1 MTNQKVL
8 LVSLLIVV
16 KTGLLVLSSSM
27 VIMVVNA
34 QAQMYNYG
42 YEPDHYDVYP
52 DPKKSSDV
60 NIQKIKCLNNNITVN
75 GLDITQIQDGAIV
88 AAGANGVYDGP
99 DDRNTQN
106 DNRFGS
112 QINFDKNLE
121 NMYVNVNLN
130 EQIKVNPF
138 EECFRENRLTL
149 MTWNIYQG
157 ANQSSIFTA
166 TTPSEFVTAV
176 GSAYNRIQVTN
187 FIERADSIA
196 EKIQEIRPD
205 LIGLQ
210 EVILLR
216 TQIPSDGYATP
227 ATNISFDYLEIL
239 IDALTKRG
247 LIYEPVV
254 VQASTN
260 IEVPGLISTGLMDI
274 RFTDRDVLLARAN
287 TNFTL
292 SNTDGTQFVAKLPLT
307 TPFGTSNI
315 SRSWVSVD
323 VSFDNGDK
331 VRVVST
337 HLEALSPVIQELQ
350 ADELIDWSGNT
361 HLPIIFIGDFNSN
374 AAGTGTKTYTK
385 LKDVDFIDA
394 WSLKGKGTGFT
405 CCQADDLLNQNSS
418 LTERIDL
425 VMFRGNFEV
434 KDIGIVGNSQND
446 CTMSGLWPS
455 DHAGV
460 VANLKLN
467 SDKNLTI
474 Q

>member
-1 MTNQKVL
+1 MTNQRVL
-8 LVSLLIVV
+8 LVFILTVV
-16 KTGLLVLSSSM
+16 ETGLLVLGSSM
-27 VIMVVNA
+27 IMIVNA
-34 QAQMYNYG
+34 QAQMYNYL
-42 YEPDHYDVYP
+42 YEPHHYNVYP

-60 NIQKIKCLNNNITVN
+60 NIQKIKCLNSNITVN
-75 GLDITQIQDGAIV
+75 GLDITQIHNGAIV
-88 AAGANGVYDGP
+88 AAEANEVNDGL
-99 DDRNTQN
+99 DDRNTQH
-106 DNRFGS
+106 DNGFGNE
-112 QINFDKNLE
+112 INLDKNLE

-138 EECFRENRLTL
+138 EECFRENHLIL

-166 TTPSEFVTAV
+166 TTSSEFVTAV
-176 GSAYNRIQVTN
+176 GSAYNKIQATN

-196 EKIQEIRPD
+196 EKIQEIQPD

-216 TQIPSDGYATP
+216 TQIPSDDNATP
-227 ATNISFDYLEIL
+227 ATYISFDYLEIL

-254 VQASTN
+254 VQASTD
-260 IEVPGLISTGLMDI
+260 IEVPGVTSTGLMDI

-292 SNTDGTQFVAKLPLT
+292 SNTNGTQFVAKLPLT

-394 WSLKGKGTGFT
+394 WSLKGKGIGFT
-405 CCQADDLLNQNSS
+405 CCQADDLLNQNTS

-425 VMFRGNFEV
+425 VMFQGNFEV

-446 CTMSGLWPS
+446 RTISGLWPS

-460 VANLKLN
+460 VANLNLN
-467 SDKNLTI
+467 TDKN
-474 Q
+474 

>member
-1 MTNQKVL
+1 M
-8 LVSLLIVV
+8 I
-16 KTGLLVLSSSM
+16 M
-27 VIMVVNA
+27 VINA
-34 QAQMYNYG
+34 QAQMYNYV
-42 YEPDHYDVYP
+42 YEPHYYNVYP
-52 DPKKSSDV
+52 DQKKSSDV
-60 NIQKIKCLNNNITVN
+60 NIQKIECFNSNITVN

-88 AAGANGVYDGP
+88 AAGANGVYDGT
-99 DDRNTQN
+99 DNRNTQN
-106 DNRFGS
+106 GNGFGD
-112 QINFDKNLE
+112 QINSDKNLE

-130 EQIKVNPF
+130 EQVKVNPF
-138 EECFRENRLTL
+138 EECLENRLTL

-176 GSAYNRIQVTN
+176 GSAYNRIQATN

-196 EKIQEIRPD
+196 EKIQEVRPD

-216 TQIPSDGYATP
+216 TQIPSDGHATP
-227 ATNISFDYLEIL
+227 ATNISFDYLQIL
-239 IDALTKRG
+239 IDTLAERG

-254 VQASTN
+254 VQASTD
-260 IEVPGLISTGLMDI
+260 IEVPGVTSTGLVDI

-292 SNTDGTQFVAKLPLT
+292 SNTNGTEFVAKLPLT

-323 VSFDNGDK
+323 VTFDNGDK

-350 ADELIDWSGNT
+350 ADELIDWSDNT

-425 VMFRGNFEV
+425 VMFQGNFEV

-446 CTMSGLWPS
+446 RTISGLWPS

-467 SDKNLTI
+467 N
-474 Q
+474 

>member
-1 MTNQKVL
+1 MTNQRVL
-8 LVSLLIVV
+8 LVFILTVV
-16 KTGLLVLSSSM
+16 ETGLLVLGSSM
-27 VIMVVNA
+27 IMIVNA
-34 QAQMYNYG
+34 QAQMYNYL
-42 YEPDHYDVYP
+42 YEPHHYNIYP

-60 NIQKIKCLNNNITVN
+60 NIQKIECFNSNITVN

-88 AAGANGVYDGP
+88 AAGANGVNDGP
-99 DDRNTQN
+99 DNRNTQN
-106 DNRFGS
+106 GNGFGD
-112 QINFDKNLE
+112 QINSDKNLE

-176 GSAYNRIQVTN
+176 GSAYNRIQATN

-216 TQIPSDGYATP
+216 TQIPSDGHATP
-227 ATNISFDYLEIL
+227 ATNISFDYLQIL
-239 IDALTKRG
+239 IDTLAERG

-254 VQASTN
+254 VQASTD
-260 IEVPGLISTGLMDI
+260 IEVPGVTSTGLVDI

-292 SNTDGTQFVAKLPLT
+292 SNTNGTQFVAKLPLT

-315 SRSWVSVD
+315 LRAWVSVD
-323 VSFDNGDK
+323 VTFDNGDK

-350 ADELIDWSGNT
+350 ADELIDWSDNT

-394 WSLKGKGTGFT
+394 WVIKGKGTGFT

-446 CTMSGLWPS
+446 RTISGLWPS

-467 SDKNLTI
+467 SDKN
-474 Q
+474 

>member
-8 LVSLLIVV
+8 LVSILTLVEI
-16 KTGLLVLSSSM
+16 GLLVLISSIMIM
-27 VIMVVNA
+27 VINA
-34 QAQMYNYG
+34 QAQMYNYV
-42 YEPDHYDVYP
+42 YEPHYYNVYP
-52 DPKKSSDV
+52 DQKKSSDV
-60 NIQKIKCLNNNITVN
+60 NIQKINCLNNNITVN

-88 AAGANGVYDGP
+88 VAGTNGVYDGP
-99 DDRNTQN
+99 DDRNTQL
-106 DNRFGS
+106 DNGFGN
-112 QINFDKNLE
+112 QINLDKNLE

-138 EECFRENRLTL
+138 EEYFRENRLTL

-176 GSAYNRIQVTN
+176 GSAYNRIQATN

-216 TQIPSDGYATP
+216 TQIPSDGNATS
-227 ATNISFDYLEIL
+227 ATYISFDYLEIL

-254 VQASTN
+254 VQASTD
-260 IEVPGLISTGLMDI
+260 IEVPGVTSIGLMDI

-292 SNTDGTQFVAKLPLT
+292 SNTNGTQFVAKLPLT

-331 VRVVST
+331 IRVVST

-350 ADELIDWSGNT
+350 ADELIDWSDNT

-425 VMFRGNFEV
+425 VMFQGNFEV

-446 CTMSGLWPS
+446 RTISGLWPS

-467 SDKNLTI
+467 N
-474 Q
+474 

>member
-1 MTNQKVL
+1 MTNQRVL
-8 LVSLLIVV
+8 LVFILTVV
-16 KTGLLVLSSSM
+16 ETGLLVLGSSM
-27 VIMVVNA
+27 IMIVNA
-34 QAQMYNYG
+34 QAQMYNYL
-42 YEPDHYDVYP
+42 YEPHHYNIYP

-60 NIQKIKCLNNNITVN
+60 NIQKIECFNSNITVN

-88 AAGANGVYDGP
+88 AAGANGVNDGP
-99 DDRNTQN
+99 DNRNTQN
-106 DNRFGS
+106 GNGFGD
-112 QINFDKNLE
+112 QINSDKNLE

-130 EQIKVNPF
+130 EQVKVNPF

-176 GSAYNRIQVTN
+176 GSAYNRIQATN

-216 TQIPSDGYATP
+216 TQIPSDGHATP
-227 ATNISFDYLEIL
+227 ATNISFDYLQIL
-239 IDALTKRG
+239 IDTLAERG

-254 VQASTN
+254 VQASTD
-260 IEVPGLISTGLMDI
+260 IEVPGVTSTGLVDI

-292 SNTDGTQFVAKLPLT
+292 SNTNGTQFVAKLPLT

-315 SRSWVSVD
+315 LRAWVSVD
-323 VSFDNGDK
+323 VTFDNGDK

-350 ADELIDWSGNT
+350 ADELIDWSDNT

-394 WSLKGKGTGFT
+394 WVIKGKGTGFT

-446 CTMSGLWPS
+446 RTISGLWPS

-467 SDKNLTI
+467 SDKN
-474 Q
+474 

>member
-1 MTNQKVL
+1 MTNQRVL
-8 LVSLLIVV
+8 LVFILTVV
-16 KTGLLVLSSSM
+16 ETGLLVLGSSM
-27 VIMVVNA
+27 IMIVNA
-34 QAQMYNYG
+34 QAQMYNYL
-42 YEPDHYDVYP
+42 YEPHHYNIYP

-60 NIQKIKCLNNNITVN
+60 NIQKIECFNSNITVN

-88 AAGANGVYDGP
+88 AAGANGVNDGP
-99 DDRNTQN
+99 DNRNTQN
-106 DNRFGS
+106 GNGFGD
-112 QINFDKNLE
+112 QINSDKNLE

-130 EQIKVNPF
+130 EQVKVNPF

-176 GSAYNRIQVTN
+176 GSAYNRIQATN

-216 TQIPSDGYATP
+216 TQISSDGHATP
-227 ATNISFDYLEIL
+227 ATNISFDYLQIL
-239 IDALTKRG
+239 IDTLAERG

-254 VQASTN
+254 VQASTD
-260 IEVPGLISTGLMDI
+260 IEVPGVTSTGLVDI

-292 SNTDGTQFVAKLPLT
+292 SNTNGTQFVAKLPFT

-315 SRSWVSVD
+315 LRAWVSVD
-323 VSFDNGDK
+323 VTFDNGDK

-350 ADELIDWSGNT
+350 ADELIDWSDNT

-394 WSLKGKGTGFT
+394 WVIKGKGTGFT

-446 CTMSGLWPS
+446 CTISGLWPS

-467 SDKNLTI
+467 SDKN
-474 Q
+474 

>member
-1 MTNQKVL
+1 MTNQRVL
-8 LVSLLIVV
+8 LVFILTVV
-16 KTGLLVLSSSM
+16 ETGLLVLGSSM
-27 VIMVVNA
+27 IMIVNA
-34 QAQMYNYG
+34 QAQMYNYL
-42 YEPDHYDVYP
+42 YEPHHYNIYP
-52 DPKKSSDV
+52 DPKRSSDV
-60 NIQKIKCLNNNITVN
+60 NIQKIECFNSNITVN

-88 AAGANGVYDGP
+88 AAGANGVNDGP
-99 DDRNTQN
+99 DNRNTQN
-106 DNRFGS
+106 GNGFGD
-112 QINFDKNLE
+112 QINSDKNLE

-130 EQIKVNPF
+130 EQVKVNPF

-176 GSAYNRIQVTN
+176 GSAYNRIQATN

-216 TQIPSDGYATP
+216 TQIPSDGHATP
-227 ATNISFDYLEIL
+227 ATNISFDYLQIL
-239 IDALTKRG
+239 IDTLAERG

-254 VQASTN
+254 VQASTD
-260 IEVPGLISTGLMDI
+260 IEVPGVTSTGLVDI

-292 SNTDGTQFVAKLPLT
+292 SNTNGTQFVAKLPLT

-315 SRSWVSVD
+315 LRAWVSVD
-323 VSFDNGDK
+323 VTFDNGDK

-350 ADELIDWSGNT
+350 ADELIDWSDNT

-394 WSLKGKGTGFT
+394 WVIKGKGTGFT

-446 CTMSGLWPS
+446 RTISGLWPS

-467 SDKNLTI
+467 SDKN
-474 Q
+474 

>member
-1 MTNQKVL
+1 MTNQTVL
-8 LVSLLIVV
+8 LVFILTVV
-16 KTGLLVLSSSM
+16 ETGLLVLGSSM
-27 VIMVVNA
+27 IMIVNA
-34 QAQMYNYG
+34 QAQMYNYL
-42 YEPDHYDVYP
+42 YEPHHYNIYP

-60 NIQKIKCLNNNITVN
+60 NIQKIECFNSNITVN

-88 AAGANGVYDGP
+88 AAGANGVNDGP
-99 DDRNTQN
+99 DNRNTQN
-106 DNRFGS
+106 GNGFGN
-112 QINFDKNLE
+112 QINSDKNLE

-130 EQIKVNPF
+130 EQVKVNPF

-176 GSAYNRIQVTN
+176 GSAYNRIQATN

-216 TQIPSDGYATP
+216 TQIPSDGNATP
-227 ATNISFDYLEIL
+227 ATNISFDYLQIL
-239 IDALTKRG
+239 IDALAKRG

-254 VQASTN
+254 VQASTD
-260 IEVPGLISTGLMDI
+260 IEVPGVTSTGLMDI

-292 SNTDGTQFVAKLPLT
+292 SNTNGTQFVAKLPLT

-315 SRSWVSVD
+315 LRAWVSVD

-394 WSLKGKGTGFT
+394 WVIKGKGTGFT

-446 CTMSGLWPS
+446 CTISGLWPS

-467 SDKNLTI
+467 SDKN
-474 Q
+474 

>member
-1 MTNQKVL
+1 MTNQRVP
-8 LVSLLIVV
+8 LVFILTVV
-16 KTGLLVLSSSM
+16 ETGLLVLGSSM
-27 VIMVVNA
+27 IMIVNA
-34 QAQMYNYG
+34 QAQMYNYL
-42 YEPDHYDVYP
+42 YEPHHYNIYP

-60 NIQKIKCLNNNITVN
+60 NIQKIECFNSNITVN

-88 AAGANGVYDGP
+88 AAGANGVNDGP
-99 DDRNTQN
+99 DNRNTQN
-106 DNRFGS
+106 GNGFGD
-112 QINFDKNLE
+112 QINSDKNLE

-130 EQIKVNPF
+130 EQVKVNPF

-176 GSAYNRIQVTN
+176 GSAYNRIQATN

-216 TQIPSDGYATP
+216 TQIPSDGHATP
-227 ATNISFDYLEIL
+227 ATNISFDYLQIL
-239 IDALTKRG
+239 IDTLAERG

-254 VQASTN
+254 VQASTD
-260 IEVPGLISTGLMDI
+260 IEVPGVTSTGLVDI

-292 SNTDGTQFVAKLPLT
+292 SNTNGTQFVAKLPLT

-315 SRSWVSVD
+315 LRAWVSVD
-323 VSFDNGDK
+323 VTFDNGDK

-350 ADELIDWSGNT
+350 ADELIDWSDNT

-394 WSLKGKGTGFT
+394 WVIKGKGTGFT

-446 CTMSGLWPS
+446 RTISGLWPS

-467 SDKNLTI
+467 SDKN
-474 Q
+474 

>member
-1 MTNQKVL
+1 MTNQRVL
-8 LVSLLIVV
+8 LVFILTVV
-16 KTGLLVLSSSM
+16 ETGILVLGSSM
-27 VIMVVNA
+27 IMIVNA
-34 QAQMYNYG
+34 QAQMYNYL
-42 YEPDHYDVYP
+42 YEPHHYNIYP

-60 NIQKIKCLNNNITVN
+60 NIQKIECFNSNITVN

-88 AAGANGVYDGP
+88 AAGANGVNDGP
-99 DDRNTQN
+99 DNRNTQN
-106 DNRFGS
+106 GNGFGD
-112 QINFDKNLE
+112 QINSDKNLE

-130 EQIKVNPF
+130 EQVKVNPF

-176 GSAYNRIQVTN
+176 GSAYNRIQATN

-216 TQIPSDGYATP
+216 TQIPSDGHATP
-227 ATNISFDYLEIL
+227 ATNISFDYLQIL
-239 IDALTKRG
+239 IDTLAERG

-254 VQASTN
+254 VQASTD
-260 IEVPGLISTGLMDI
+260 IEVPGVTSTGLVDI
-274 RFTDRDVLLARAN
+274 RLTDRDVLLARAN
-287 TNFTL
+287 TYFTL
-292 SNTDGTQFVAKLPLT
+292 SNTNGTQFVAKLPLT

-323 VSFDNGDK
+323 VSFDNGDE

-394 WSLKGKGTGFT
+394 WVIKGKGTGFT

-446 CTMSGLWPS
+446 RTISGLWPS

-467 SDKNLTI
+467 SDKN
-474 Q
+474 

>member
-8 LVSLLIVV
+8 LVSILTVV
-16 KTGLLVLSSSM
+16 EIGLLVLSSSIM
-27 VIMVVNA
+27 IMVVNA
-34 QAQMYNYG
+34 QAQMYNYV
-42 YEPDHYDVYP
+42 YEPHYYNVYP
-52 DPKKSSDV
+52 DQKKSSDV
-60 NIQKIKCLNNNITVN
+60 NIQKINCLNNNITVN
-75 GLDITQIQDGAIV
+75 GLDITQIQDGVIV
-88 AAGANGVYDGP
+88 VAGANKEYDGP
-99 DDRNTQN
+99 DDRNIQL
-106 DNRFGS
+106 DNGFGN
-112 QINFDKNLE
+112 QINLDKNLK
-121 NMYVNVNLN
+121 NMDVNDNLN

-138 EECFRENRLTL
+138 KEYFRENRLTL

-176 GSAYNRIQVTN
+176 GSAYNRIQATN
-187 FIERADSIA
+187 FIERAESIA

-216 TQIPSDGYATP
+216 TQIPSDGNATL
-227 ATNISFDYLEIL
+227 ATYISFDYLEIL

-247 LIYEPVV
+247 LIYKPVV
-254 VQASTN
+254 VRASTD
-260 IEVPGLISTGLMDI
+260 IEVPGVTSTGLMDI
-274 RFTDRDVLLARAN
+274 RFTDRDVLLARTN

-292 SNTDGTQFVAKLPLT
+292 SNTDGTQFVAKLPLI

-350 ADELIDWSGNT
+350 ADELIDWYGNT

-405 CCQADDLLNQNSS
+405 CCQADDLLNPNSS

-425 VMFRGNFEV
+425 VMFQGNFEV
-434 KDIGIVGNSQND
+434 KDIEIVGNSQKD
-446 CTMSGLWPS
+446 LTISSLWPS

-467 SDKNLTI
+467 SDKN
-474 Q
+474 

>member
-1 MTNQKVL
+1 MTNQRVL
-8 LVSLLIVV
+8 LVFILTVV
-16 KTGLLVLSSSM
+16 ETGLLVLGSSM
-27 VIMVVNA
+27 IMIVNA
-34 QAQMYNYG
+34 QAQMYNYL
-42 YEPDHYDVYP
+42 YEPHHYNIYP

-60 NIQKIKCLNNNITVN
+60 NIQKIECFNSNITVN

-88 AAGANGVYDGP
+88 AAGANGVNDGP
-99 DDRNTQN
+99 DNRNTQN
-106 DNRFGS
+106 GNGFGD
-112 QINFDKNLE
+112 QINSDKNLE

-130 EQIKVNPF
+130 EQVKVNPF

-176 GSAYNRIQVTN
+176 GSAYNRIQATN

-196 EKIQEIRPD
+196 EKIQEIRPN

-216 TQIPSDGYATP
+216 TQIPSDGHATP
-227 ATNISFDYLEIL
+227 ATNISFDYLQIL
-239 IDALTKRG
+239 IDTLAERG

-254 VQASTN
+254 VQASTD
-260 IEVPGLISTGLMDI
+260 IEVPGVTSTGLVDI

-292 SNTDGTQFVAKLPLT
+292 SNTNGTQFVAKLPLT

-315 SRSWVSVD
+315 LRAWVSVD
-323 VSFDNGDK
+323 VTFDNGDK

-350 ADELIDWSGNT
+350 ADELIDWSDNT

-394 WSLKGKGTGFT
+394 WVIKGKGTGFT

-446 CTMSGLWPS
+446 RTISGLWPS

-467 SDKNLTI
+467 SDKN
-474 Q
+474 

>member
-8 LVSLLIVV
+8 LVSILTVV
-16 KTGLLVLSSSM
+16 EIGLLVLSSSIM
-27 VIMVVNA
+27 MMVVNA
-34 QAQMYNYG
+34 QAQMYNYV
-42 YEPDHYDVYP
+42 YEPVHYNVYP

-60 NIQKIKCLNNNITVN
+60 NIQKIKCLNSNITVN

-106 DNRFGS
+106 DNRFGN

-176 GSAYNRIQVTN
+176 GSAYNRIQATN

-216 TQIPSDGYATP
+216 TQIPSDGYATS

-254 VQASTN
+254 VQASTD
-260 IEVPGLISTGLMDI
+260 IEVPGVTSTGLMDI
-274 RFTDRDVLLARAN
+274 RFTDRDVLLAQAN

-292 SNTDGTQFVAKLPLT
+292 SNINGTQFVAKLPLT

-315 SRSWVSVD
+315 LRSWVSVD

-374 AAGTGTKTYTK
+374 AVGTGTKTYTK

-394 WSLKGKGTGFT
+394 WSLKGKGTSFT

-446 CTMSGLWPS
+446 RTISGLWPS

-467 SDKNLTI
+467 SDKN
-474 Q
+474 

>member
-8 LVSLLIVV
+8 LVFILTVV
-16 KTGLLVLSSSM
+16 ETGLLVLGSSM
-27 VIMVVNA
+27 IMIVNA
-34 QAQMYNYG
+34 QAQMYNYL
-42 YEPDHYDVYP
+42 YESHHYNVYP

-60 NIQKIKCLNNNITVN
+60 NIQKIKCLNSNITVN
-75 GLDITQIQDGAIV
+75 GFDITQIQDSVIV
-88 AAGANGVYDGP
+88 TAGANGVNDGP
-99 DDRNTQN
+99 DDRNTQH
-106 DNRFGS
+106 DNGFGN
-112 QINFDKNLE
+112 QINLDKNLE

-130 EQIKVNPF
+130 EQIKVIPF
-138 EECFRENRLTL
+138 EECSRENRLTL

-157 ANQSSIFTA
+157 ANQSLIFTA

-176 GSAYNRIQVTN
+176 GSAYNRIQATN

-196 EKIQEIRPD
+196 EKIQEIPPD

-216 TQIPSDGYATP
+216 TQIPSDGNATS
-227 ATNISFDYLEIL
+227 ATYISFDYLEIL

-254 VQASTN
+254 VQASTD
-260 IEVPGLISTGLMDI
+260 IEVPGVTSTGLMDI
-274 RFTDRDVLLARAN
+274 RFTDRDVLLARTN

-292 SNTDGTQFVAKLPLT
+292 SNTNGTEFVAKLPLT

-425 VMFRGNFEV
+425 VMFQGNFEV

-446 CTMSGLWPS
+446 RTISGLWPS

-467 SDKNLTI
+467 N
-474 Q
+474 

>member
-1 MTNQKVL
+1 MTNQKVH
-8 LVSLLIVV
+8 LVSILTVV
-16 KTGLLVLSSSM
+16 EISLLVLSSSIM
-27 VIMVVNA
+27 IMVVNA
-34 QAQMYNYG
+34 QAQMYNYV
-42 YEPDHYDVYP
+42 YEPHYYNVYP
-52 DPKKSSDV
+52 DQKKSSDV
-60 NIQKIKCLNNNITVN
+60 NIQKINCLNNNITVN

-88 AAGANGVYDGP
+88 VAGTNGVYDGP
-99 DDRNTQN
+99 DDRNTQL
-106 DNRFGS
+106 DNGFGN
-112 QINFDKNLE
+112 QINLDKNLE

-138 EECFRENRLTL
+138 EEYFRENRLTL

-176 GSAYNRIQVTN
+176 GYAYNSIQVTN
-187 FIERADSIA
+187 FIERAESIA

-216 TQIPSDGYATP
+216 TQIPSDGNATS
-227 ATNISFDYLEIL
+227 ATYISFDYLEIL

-254 VQASTN
+254 VQASTD
-260 IEVPGLISTGLMDI
+260 IEVPGVTSTGLMDI

-425 VMFRGNFEV
+425 VMFQGNFEV

-446 CTMSGLWPS
+446 RTISGLWPS

-460 VANLKLN
+460 VTNLKLN
-467 SDKNLTI
+467 N
-474 Q
+474 

>member
-8 LVSLLIVV
+8 LVSILTVV
-16 KTGLLVLSSSM
+16 ETGLLVLGSSM
-27 VIMVVNA
+27 IMIVNS
-34 QAQMYNYG
+34 QGQMYNYVYG
-42 YEPDHYDVYP
+42 PDHYNVYP

-60 NIQKIKCLNNNITVN
+60 NIKKIECFNSNITVN

-88 AAGANGVYDGP
+88 AAGPNGVYDGT
-99 DDRNTQN
+99 DNRNTQN
-106 DNRFGS
+106 GNGFGD
-112 QINFDKNLE
+112 QINSDKNLE

-130 EQIKVNPF
+130 EQVKVNPF
-138 EECFRENRLTL
+138 EECLENRLTL

-176 GSAYNRIQVTN
+176 GSAYNRIQATN

-216 TQIPSDGYATP
+216 TQIPSDGHATP
-227 ATNISFDYLEIL
+227 ATNISFDYLQIL
-239 IDALTKRG
+239 IDTLAERG

-254 VQASTN
+254 VQASTD
-260 IEVPGLISTGLMDI
+260 IEVPGVTSTGLVDI

-292 SNTDGTQFVAKLPLT
+292 SNTNGTQFVAKLPLT

-323 VSFDNGDK
+323 VTFDNGDK

-350 ADELIDWSGNT
+350 ADELIDWSDNT

-374 AAGTGTKTYTK
+374 AVGTGTKTYTK

-394 WSLKGKGTGFT
+394 WVIKGKGTGFT

-425 VMFRGNFEV
+425 VMSRGNFEV

-446 CTMSGLWPS
+446 RTISGLWPS

-467 SDKNLTI
+467 SDKN
-474 Q
+474 

>member
-1 MTNQKVL
+1 M
-8 LVSLLIVV
+8 
-16 KTGLLVLSSSM
+16 
-27 VIMVVNA
+27 IMIVNA
-34 QAQMYNYG
+34 QAQMYNYL
-42 YEPDHYDVYP
+42 YEPHHYNIYP

-60 NIQKIKCLNNNITVN
+60 NIQKIECFNSNITVN

-88 AAGANGVYDGP
+88 AAGANGVNDGP
-99 DDRNTQN
+99 DNRNTQN
-106 DNRFGS
+106 GNGFGD
-112 QINFDKNLE
+112 QINSDKNLE

-130 EQIKVNPF
+130 EQVKVNPF

-176 GSAYNRIQVTN
+176 GSGYNRIQATN

-216 TQIPSDGYATP
+216 TQIPSDGHATP
-227 ATNISFDYLEIL
+227 ATNISFDYLQIL
-239 IDALTKRG
+239 IDTLAERG

-254 VQASTN
+254 VQASTD
-260 IEVPGLISTGLMDI
+260 IEVPGVTSTGLVDI

-292 SNTDGTQFVAKLPLT
+292 SNTNGTQFVAKLPLT

-315 SRSWVSVD
+315 LRAWVSVD
-323 VSFDNGDK
+323 VTFDNGDK

-350 ADELIDWSGNT
+350 ADELIDWSDNT

-394 WSLKGKGTGFT
+394 WVIKGKGTGFT

-446 CTMSGLWPS
+446 RTISGLWPS

-467 SDKNLTI
+467 SDKN
-474 Q
+474 

>member
-8 LVSLLIVV
+8 LVFILTVV
-16 KTGLLVLSSSM
+16 ETGLLVLGSSM
-27 VIMVVNA
+27 IMIVNA
-34 QAQMYNYG
+34 QAQMYNYL
-42 YEPDHYDVYP
+42 YESHHYNVYP

-60 NIQKIKCLNNNITVN
+60 NIQKIKCLNSNITVN
-75 GLDITQIQDGAIV
+75 GFDITQIQDNAIV
-88 AAGANGVYDGP
+88 TAGANGVNDGP
-99 DDRNTQN
+99 DDRNTQH
-106 DNRFGS
+106 DNGFGN
-112 QINFDKNLE
+112 QINLDKNLE

-130 EQIKVNPF
+130 EQIKVIPF
-138 EECFRENRLTL
+138 EECSRENRLTL

-176 GSAYNRIQVTN
+176 GSAYNRIQATN

-196 EKIQEIRPD
+196 EKIQEIPPD

-216 TQIPSDGYATP
+216 TQIPSDGNATS
-227 ATNISFDYLEIL
+227 ATYISFDYLEIL

-254 VQASTN
+254 VQASTD
-260 IEVPGLISTGLMDI
+260 IEVPGVTSIGLMDI

-292 SNTDGTQFVAKLPLT
+292 SNTNGTEFVAKLPLT

-331 VRVVST
+331 IRVVST

-361 HLPIIFIGDFNSN
+361 HLAIIFIGAFNSN

-425 VMFRGNFEV
+425 VMFQGNFEV

-446 CTMSGLWPS
+446 RTISGLWPS

-467 SDKNLTI
+467 NDKN
-474 Q
+474 

>member
-1 MTNQKVL
+1 MTNQRVL
-8 LVSLLIVV
+8 LVFILTVV
-16 KTGLLVLSSSM
+16 ETGLLVLGSSM
-27 VIMVVNA
+27 IMIVNA
-34 QAQMYNYG
+34 QAQMYNYL
-42 YEPDHYDVYP
+42 YEPHHYNIYP

-60 NIQKIKCLNNNITVN
+60 NIQKIECFNSNITVN

-88 AAGANGVYDGP
+88 AAGANGVNDGP
-99 DDRNTQN
+99 DNRNTQN
-106 DNRFGS
+106 GNGFGD
-112 QINFDKNLE
+112 QINSDKNLE

-130 EQIKVNPF
+130 EQVKVNPF

-176 GSAYNRIQVTN
+176 GSAYNRIQATN

-216 TQIPSDGYATP
+216 TQIPSDGHATP
-227 ATNISFDYLEIL
+227 ATNISFDYLQIL
-239 IDALTKRG
+239 IDTLAERG

-254 VQASTN
+254 VQASTD
-260 IEVPGLISTGLMDI
+260 IEVPGVTSTGLVDI

-292 SNTDGTQFVAKLPLT
+292 SNTNGTQFVAKLPFT

-315 SRSWVSVD
+315 LRAWVSVD
-323 VSFDNGDK
+323 VTFDNGDK

-350 ADELIDWSGNT
+350 ADELIDWSDNT

-394 WSLKGKGTGFT
+394 WVIKGKGTGFT

-446 CTMSGLWPS
+446 RTISGLWPS

-467 SDKNLTI
+467 SDKN
-474 Q
+474 

>member
-8 LVSLLIVV
+8 LVFILTVV
-16 KTGLLVLSSSM
+16 ETGLLVLGSSM
-27 VIMVVNA
+27 IMIVNA
-34 QAQMYNYG
+34 QAQMYNYL
-42 YEPDHYDVYP
+42 YESHHYNVYP

-60 NIQKIKCLNNNITVN
+60 NIQKIKCLNSNITVN
-75 GLDITQIQDGAIV
+75 GFDITQIQDNAIV
-88 AAGANGVYDGP
+88 TAGANGVNDGP
-99 DDRNTQN
+99 DDRNTQH
-106 DNRFGS
+106 DNGFGN
-112 QINFDKNLE
+112 QINLDKNLE

-130 EQIKVNPF
+130 EQIKVIPF
-138 EECFRENRLTL
+138 EECSRENRLTL

-176 GSAYNRIQVTN
+176 GSAYNRIQATN

-196 EKIQEIRPD
+196 EKIQEIPPD

-216 TQIPSDGYATP
+216 TQIPSDGNATS
-227 ATNISFDYLEIL
+227 ATYISFDYLEIL

-254 VQASTN
+254 VQASTD
-260 IEVPGLISTGLMDI
+260 IEVPGVTSIGLMDI

-307 TPFGTSNI
+307 TPFGISNI

-425 VMFRGNFEV
+425 VMFQGNFEV

-446 CTMSGLWPS
+446 RTISGLRPS

-467 SDKNLTI
+467 NDKN
-474 Q
+474 

>member
-8 LVSLLIVV
+8 LVFILTVV
-16 KTGLLVLSSSM
+16 ETGLLVLGSSM
-27 VIMVVNA
+27 IMIVNA
-34 QAQMYNYG
+34 QAQMYNYL
-42 YEPDHYDVYP
+42 YESHHYNVYP

-75 GLDITQIQDGAIV
+75 GFDITQIQDSVIV
-88 AAGANGVYDGP
+88 TAGANGVNDGP
-99 DDRNTQN
+99 DDRNTQH
-106 DNRFGS
+106 DNGFGN
-112 QINFDKNLE
+112 QINLDKNLE
-121 NMYVNVNLN
+121 NMYANVNLN
-130 EQIKVNPF
+130 EQIKVIPF
-138 EECFRENRLTL
+138 EECSRENRLTL

-176 GSAYNRIQVTN
+176 GSAYNRIQATN

-196 EKIQEIRPD
+196 EKIQEIPPD

-216 TQIPSDGYATP
+216 TQIPSDGNATS
-227 ATNISFDYLEIL
+227 ATYISFDYLEIL

-254 VQASTN
+254 VQASTD
-260 IEVPGLISTGLMDI
+260 IEVPGVTSTGLMDI
-274 RFTDRDVLLARAN
+274 RFTDRDVLLARTN

-292 SNTDGTQFVAKLPLT
+292 SNTNGTEFVAKLPLT

-425 VMFRGNFEV
+425 VMFQGNFEV

-446 CTMSGLWPS
+446 RTISGLWPS

-467 SDKNLTI
+467 N
-474 Q
+474 

>member
-1 MTNQKVL
+1 MTTQKVL
-8 LVSLLIVV
+8 LVSILTVV
-16 KTGLLVLSSSM
+16 EIGLLVLSSSIM
-27 VIMVVNA
+27 MMVVNA
-34 QAQMYNYG
+34 QAQMYNYV
-42 YEPDHYDVYP
+42 YEPVHYNVYP

-60 NIQKIKCLNNNITVN
+60 NIQKIKCLNSNITVN

-106 DNRFGS
+106 DNRFGN

-176 GSAYNRIQVTN
+176 GSAYNRIQATN

-216 TQIPSDGYATP
+216 TQIPSDGYATS
-227 ATNISFDYLEIL
+227 ATNISFDYLGIL

-254 VQASTN
+254 VQASTD
-260 IEVPGLISTGLMDI
+260 IEVPGVTSTGLMDI

-292 SNTDGTQFVAKLPLT
+292 SNTDGMQFVAKLPLT
-307 TPFGTSNI
+307 IPFGTSNI

-337 HLEALSPVIQELQ
+337 HLEALSSVIQELQ

-374 AAGTGTKTYTK
+374 AVGTGTKTYTK

-446 CTMSGLWPS
+446 HTITGLWPS

-467 SDKNLTI
+467 SVKN
-474 Q
+474 

>member
-8 LVSLLIVV
+8 LVSILTVV
-16 KTGLLVLSSSM
+16 ETGLLVLGSSM
-27 VIMVVNA
+27 IMIVNA
-34 QAQMYNYG
+34 QGQMYNYVYG
-42 YEPDHYDVYP
+42 PDHYNVYP

-60 NIQKIKCLNNNITVN
+60 NIKKIECFNSNITVN

-88 AAGANGVYDGP
+88 AAGANGVYDGT
-99 DDRNTQN
+99 DNRNTQN
-106 DNRFGS
+106 GNGFGD
-112 QINFDKNLE
+112 QINSDKNLE

-130 EQIKVNPF
+130 EQVKVNPF
-138 EECFRENRLTL
+138 EECLENRLTL

-176 GSAYNRIQVTN
+176 GSAYNRIQATN

-196 EKIQEIRPD
+196 EKIQEVRPD

-216 TQIPSDGYATP
+216 TQIPSDGHATP
-227 ATNISFDYLEIL
+227 ATNISFDYLQIL
-239 IDALTKRG
+239 IDTLAERG

-254 VQASTN
+254 VQASTD
-260 IEVPGLISTGLMDI
+260 IEVPGVTSTGLVDI

-292 SNTDGTQFVAKLPLT
+292 SNTNGTQFVAKLPLT

-323 VSFDNGDK
+323 VTFDNGDK

-350 ADELIDWSGNT
+350 ADELIDWSDNT

-374 AAGTGTKTYTK
+374 AVGTGTKTYTK

-394 WSLKGKGTGFT
+394 WVIKGKGTGFT

-425 VMFRGNFEV
+425 VMSRGNFEV

-446 CTMSGLWPS
+446 RTISGLWPS

-467 SDKNLTI
+467 SDKN
-474 Q
+474 

>member
-1 MTNQKVL
+1 MTNQRVL
-8 LVSLLIVV
+8 LVFILTVV
-16 KTGLLVLSSSM
+16 ETGLLVLGSSM
-27 VIMVVNA
+27 IMIVNA
-34 QAQMYNYG
+34 QAQMYNYL
-42 YEPDHYDVYP
+42 YEPHHYNIYP

-60 NIQKIKCLNNNITVN
+60 NIQKIECFNSNITVN

-88 AAGANGVYDGP
+88 AAGANGVNDGP
-99 DDRNTQN
+99 DNRNTQN
-106 DNRFGS
+106 GNGFGD
-112 QINFDKNLE
+112 QINSDKNLE

-176 GSAYNRIQVTN
+176 GSAYNRIQATN

-216 TQIPSDGYATP
+216 TQIPSDGHATP
-227 ATNISFDYLEIL
+227 ATNISFDYLQIL
-239 IDALTKRG
+239 IDTLAERG

-254 VQASTN
+254 VQASTD
-260 IEVPGLISTGLMDI
+260 IEVPGVTSTGLVDI

-292 SNTDGTQFVAKLPLT
+292 SNTNGTQFVAKLPLT

-315 SRSWVSVD
+315 LRAWVSVD
-323 VSFDNGDK
+323 VTFDNGDK

-350 ADELIDWSGNT
+350 ADELIDWSDNT

-394 WSLKGKGTGFT
+394 WVIKGKGTGFT

-446 CTMSGLWPS
+446 CTISGLWPS

-467 SDKNLTI
+467 SDKN
-474 Q
+474 

>member
-1 MTNQKVL
+1 MT
-8 LVSLLIVV
+8 VV
-16 KTGLLVLSSSM
+16 ETGLLVLGSSM
-27 VIMVVNA
+27 IMIVNA
-34 QAQMYNYG
+34 QAQMYNYL
-42 YEPDHYDVYP
+42 YEPHHYNIYP

-60 NIQKIKCLNNNITVN
+60 NIQKIECFNSNITVN

-88 AAGANGVYDGP
+88 AAGANGVNDGP
-99 DDRNTQN
+99 DNRNTQN
-106 DNRFGS
+106 GNGFGD
-112 QINFDKNLE
+112 QINSDKNLE

-130 EQIKVNPF
+130 EQVKVNPF

-176 GSAYNRIQVTN
+176 GSAYNRIQATN

-216 TQIPSDGYATP
+216 TQIPSDGHATP
-227 ATNISFDYLEIL
+227 ATNISFDYLQIL
-239 IDALTKRG
+239 IDTLAERG

-254 VQASTN
+254 VQASTD
-260 IEVPGLISTGLMDI
+260 IEVPGVTSTGLVDI

-292 SNTDGTQFVAKLPLT
+292 SNTNGTQFVAKLPLT

-315 SRSWVSVD
+315 LRAWVSVD
-323 VSFDNGDK
+323 VTFDNGDK

-350 ADELIDWSGNT
+350 ADELIDWSDNT

-394 WSLKGKGTGFT
+394 WVIKGKGTGFT

-446 CTMSGLWPS
+446 RTISGLWPS

-467 SDKNLTI
+467 SDKN
-474 Q
+474 

>member
-8 LVSLLIVV
+8 LVSILTVV
-16 KTGLLVLSSSM
+16 ETGLLVLGSSM
-27 VIMVVNA
+27 IMIVNA
-34 QAQMYNYG
+34 QGQMYNYVYG
-42 YEPDHYDVYP
+42 PDHYNVYP

-60 NIQKIKCLNNNITVN
+60 NIKKIECFNSNITVN
-75 GLDITQIQDGAIV
+75 GLDNTQIQDGAIV
-88 AAGANGVYDGP
+88 AAGANGVYDGT
-99 DDRNTQN
+99 DNRNTQN
-106 DNRFGS
+106 GNGFGD
-112 QINFDKNLE
+112 QINSDKNLE

-130 EQIKVNPF
+130 EQVKVNPF
-138 EECFRENRLTL
+138 EECLENRLTL

-176 GSAYNRIQVTN
+176 GSAYNRIQATN

-196 EKIQEIRPD
+196 EKIQEVRPD

-216 TQIPSDGYATP
+216 TQIPSDGHATP
-227 ATNISFDYLEIL
+227 ATNISFDYLQIL
-239 IDALTKRG
+239 IDTLAERG

-254 VQASTN
+254 VQASTD
-260 IEVPGLISTGLMDI
+260 IEVPGVTSTGLVDI

-292 SNTDGTQFVAKLPLT
+292 SNTNGTQFVAKLPLT

-323 VSFDNGDK
+323 VTFDNGDK

-361 HLPIIFIGDFNSN
+361 HLAIIFIGDFNSN

-394 WSLKGKGTGFT
+394 WVIKGKGTGFT

-425 VMFRGNFEV
+425 VMFQGNFEV

-446 CTMSGLWPS
+446 RIISGLWPS

-467 SDKNLTI
+467 N
-474 Q
+474 

>member
-1 MTNQKVL
+1 MTNQRVL
-8 LVSLLIVV
+8 LVFILTVV
-16 KTGLLVLSSSM
+16 ETGLLVLGSSM
-27 VIMVVNA
+27 IMIVNA
-34 QAQMYNYG
+34 QAQMYNYL
-42 YEPDHYDVYP
+42 YEPHHYNIYP

-60 NIQKIKCLNNNITVN
+60 NIQKIECFNSNITVN

-88 AAGANGVYDGP
+88 AAGANGVNDGP
-99 DDRNTQN
+99 DNRNTQN
-106 DNRFGS
+106 GNGFGD
-112 QINFDKNLE
+112 QINSDKNLE

-130 EQIKVNPF
+130 EQVKVNPF

-176 GSAYNRIQVTN
+176 GSAYNRIQATN

-216 TQIPSDGYATP
+216 TQIPSDGHATP
-227 ATNISFDYLEIL
+227 ATNISFDYLQIL
-239 IDALTKRG
+239 IDTLAERG

-254 VQASTN
+254 VQASTD
-260 IEVPGLISTGLMDI
+260 IEVPGVTSTGLVDI

-292 SNTDGTQFVAKLPLT
+292 SNTNGTQFVAKLPLT

-315 SRSWVSVD
+315 LRAWVSVD
-323 VSFDNGDK
+323 VTFDNGDK

-350 ADELIDWSGNT
+350 ADELIDWSDNT

-394 WSLKGKGTGFT
+394 WVIKGKGTGFT

-446 CTMSGLWPS
+446 CTISGLWPS

-467 SDKNLTI
+467 SDKN
-474 Q
+474 

>member
-1 MTNQKVL
+1 MTNQRVL
-8 LVSLLIVV
+8 LVFILTVV
-16 KTGLLVLSSSM
+16 ETGLLVLGSSM
-27 VIMVVNA
+27 IMIVNA
-34 QAQMYNYG
+34 QAQMYNYL
-42 YEPDHYDVYP
+42 YEPHHYNIYP

-60 NIQKIKCLNNNITVN
+60 NIQKIECFNSNITVN

-88 AAGANGVYDGP
+88 AAGANGVNDGP
-99 DDRNTQN
+99 DNRNTQN
-106 DNRFGS
+106 GNGFGD
-112 QINFDKNLE
+112 QINSDKNLE

-176 GSAYNRIQVTN
+176 GSAYNRIQATN

-216 TQIPSDGYATP
+216 TQIPSDGHATP
-227 ATNISFDYLEIL
+227 ATNISFDYLQIL
-239 IDALTKRG
+239 IDTLAERG

-254 VQASTN
+254 VQASTD
-260 IEVPGLISTGLMDI
+260 IEVPGVTSTGLVDI

-292 SNTDGTQFVAKLPLT
+292 SNTNGTQFVAKLPLT

-315 SRSWVSVD
+315 LRAWVSVD
-323 VSFDNGDK
+323 VTFDNGDK

-350 ADELIDWSGNT
+350 ADELIDWSDNT

-394 WSLKGKGTGFT
+394 WVNKGKRHWLY
-405 CCQADDLLNQNSS
+405 LL
-418 LTERIDL
+418 
-425 VMFRGNFEV
+425 
-434 KDIGIVGNSQND
+434 
-446 CTMSGLWPS
+446 PS
-455 DHAGV
+455 
-460 VANLKLN
+460 
-467 SDKNLTI
+467 
-474 Q
+474 

>member
-1 MTNQKVL
+1 MTTQKVL
-8 LVSLLIVV
+8 LVSILTVV
-16 KTGLLVLSSSM
+16 EIGLLVLSSSIM
-27 VIMVVNA
+27 MMVVNA
-34 QAQMYNYG
+34 QAQMYNYV
-42 YEPDHYDVYP
+42 YEPVHYNVYP

-60 NIQKIKCLNNNITVN
+60 NIQKIKCLNSNITVN

-106 DNRFGS
+106 DNRFGN

-176 GSAYNRIQVTN
+176 GSAYNRIQATN

-216 TQIPSDGYATP
+216 TQIPSDGYATS
-227 ATNISFDYLEIL
+227 ATNISFDYLGIL

-254 VQASTN
+254 VQASTD
-260 IEVPGLISTGLMDI
+260 IEVPGVTSTGLMDI

-292 SNTDGTQFVAKLPLT
+292 SNTDGMQFVAKLPLT

-361 HLPIIFIGDFNSN
+361 HLAIIFIGDFNSN

-425 VMFRGNFEV
+425 VMFQGNFEV
-434 KDIGIVGNSQND
+434 KDIGSVGNSQND
-446 CTMSGLWPS
+446 RTISGLWPS
-455 DHAGV
+455 DHAGI
-460 VANLKLN
+460 VATLILN
-467 SDKNLTI
+467 SDKY
-474 Q
+474 